1 MLGKKTTFVVD
12 QAFVKCE
19 ITRAYLINDP
29 KCLFVTFDLLALVFS
44 AFI

>member
-1 MLGKKTTFVVD
+1 MLKKKKAFVVD

-19 ITRAYLINDP
+19 VNHPRIFNDP
-29 KCLFVTFDLLALVFS
+29 KCLFVTFDLLASVFS